1 MKYLLLIGIVLGV
14 LWLLRQQRGQAG
26 QGRRRPPRP
35 AEPPPPTEIVA
46 CTRCSVHLPRA
57 EAVAGERGHYCSAS
71 HRQEAEGG

>member
-14 LWLLRQQRGQAG
+14 LWLLRQQRGQTG
-26 QGRRRPPRP
+26 QARRPPSP
-35 AEPPPPTEIVA
+35 AAPPASPTEIVA
-46 CTRCSVHLPRA
+46 CLHCSVHLPRA